1 MLNLDSRGWLRLHRI
16 NHEHRM
22 REAATTAPAAPPT
35 APVTRTAPALIA
47 APCGC

>member
-35 APVTRTAPALIA
+35 APVTRTAST
-47 APCGC
+47 